1 MQAQTGRFG
10 ALGQK
15 GLVSFLDLNR
25 RCKKSRYAAGV
36 CLFAIFSRSR
46 ASDLKV
52 CDHWDLDLED
62 IKMSGKGF
70 VECVTRNHKTTRQ
83 TAQQA
88 VPMPLIAPQMALFQ
102 LPGGPSGSKF
112 RPSVDVDRQ
121 VRHFEELSAWLR
133 SVLERGGFDVSS
145 INFNLFA

>member
-36 CLFAIFSRSR
+36 GLFAIFSRSR

-62 IKMSGKGF
+62 IKTSGKGF

-88 VPMPLIAPQMALFQ
+88 VPMPLIAPQMALVQ
-102 LPGGPSGSKF
+102 LPGGPSGSKLQ
-112 RPSVDVDRQ
+112 PSVDVLFLRRKGLFCL
-121 VRHFEELSAWLR
+121 RHWLMVAGWTGPSLLR
-133 SVLERGGFDVSS
+133 SFRLG
-145 INFNLFA
+145 